1 MEDQA
6 GSQTNGKK
14 VAILLVGTAAVAL
27 AAAYY
32 GKRQSAPK
40 RPANSQLQSLLEQV
54 CNCYTKICTEP
65 VLCIA

>member
-14 VAILLVGTAAVAL
+14 FVFLLVGTAAVAL

-32 GKRQSAPK
+32 SKRRSETPK
-40 RPANSQLQSLLEQV
+40 RSADSQQSKRLQTLLEQV
-54 CNCYTKICTEP
+54 CTSYVKS
-65 VLCIA
+65 

>member
-6 GSQTNGKK
+6 ASQTNGKK

-32 GKRQSAPK
+32 GKRHSAPK

-54 CNCYTKICTEP
+54 RNCYNKMCTEP
-65 VLCIA
+65 ALCIA